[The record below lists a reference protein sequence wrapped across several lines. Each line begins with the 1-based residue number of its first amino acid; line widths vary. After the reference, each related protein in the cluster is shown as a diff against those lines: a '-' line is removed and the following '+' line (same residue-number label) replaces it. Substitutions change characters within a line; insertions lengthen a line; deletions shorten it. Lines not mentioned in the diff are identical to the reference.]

1 MNLVRQV
8 LRAAAL
14 MCGWMIHGLA
24 AQTSDVEGGTDSTGS
39 SVSGSTLLLNS
50 TSTLIASPL
59 SLVSAGTVVFYDR
72 NTQLSTGVITTGNIV
87 PASSQTPWVV
97 ETTTPTLTT
106 AAVNSTSSSGAITL
120 GSLAIN
126 QSPTLS
132 ISNAGASNLGL
143 TTSSLPATGSTLQIN
158 STFGLVAGSGASIG
172 GGIVPSGSVNSI
184 TTTNMVVGSVPWT
197 SSSVLN
203 LSVASRPAVSV
214 AGGTL
219 TVAGG
224 TLAVDRLVSGIDG
237 LNLSGDALLRLR
249 VNSAAG
255 AEYGKFTVNGNV
267 VLSGDLLID
276 VESRITSG
284 AVLTIVE
291 KTTAGAVSGTFTGL
305 PEGSVVNV
313 NGNDFKISYTGGDG
327 NDVTLTALSRVQAWR
342 NRNFGTS
349 ENAGA
354 SADEADFDGDGIPNL
369 LEKAFNLDPAA
380 GNTLPVTAAHR
391 GDCLEYTYTR
401 SLQALADGDVFTVEW
416 ADTLGAS
423 AWSSEGV
430 TEQVLSDDGTV
441 QVVKACVPAGGN
453 GQRFM
458 RLSVAPSAQ

>member
-1 MNLVRQV
+1 MILSRQFFW
-8 LRAAAL
+8 AAAL
-14 MCGWMIHGLA
+14 TCGLMVHSLS

-39 SVSGSTLLLNS
+39 SVSGSTLVLNS

-59 SLVSAGTVVFYDR
+59 SLVSAGAVLLYDQ
-72 NTQLSTGVITTGNIV
+72 NTQLSTGFITSGNIV

-106 AAVNSTSSSGAITL
+106 AAVNTTPSLGTITL

-132 ISNAGASNLGL
+132 ILNAGGSNLGL
-143 TTSSLPATGSTLQIN
+143 TTSSLPATSSTLQIN
-158 STFGLVAGSGASIG
+158 SAGGLLAG
-172 GGIVPSGSVNSI
+172 GGISPSGSVSSI
-184 TTTNMVVGSVPWT
+184 TTTTTIAGSVPST
-197 SSSVLN
+197 SGAVVNVSL
-203 LSVASRPAVSV
+203 ASRPTLTVS
-214 AGGTL
+214 GGTL

-276 VESRITSG
+276 VESRISSG

-305 PEGSVVNV
+305 LEGSVVNV

-380 GNTLPVTAAHR
+380 GNTLPVAAAHR

-401 SLQALADGDVFTVEW
+401 SLQSLADGDVFTVEW

-441 QVVKACVPAGGN
+441 QVVKACVPAGSN

-458 RLSVAPSAQ
+458 RLSVTPSAQ